1 MAGFMGGK
9 QLGFGDYEQTTAR
22 KRTKRERFLGQMQ
35 AVVPWKALIDLI
47 EPYYPKTGSKGGR
60 PPYPLETM
68 LRIHLM
74 QQWYDLSDPAME
86 DALIEVPT
94 MRRFAGIDLISDRI
108 PDETT
113 ILSFRHLLEKHNL
126 GKQIFETVKAHLKAN
141 GMAMKQGTIIDATL
155 IAAPSSTKN
164 KKGKR
169 DPEMHQT
176 KKGNQWYFGMKLHIG
191 VDKDNGLIHAIETTS
206 ANVHD
211 LTPAAELLHGQETVV
226 YADSGYQGIEKRE
239 EMKGKAIGFRV
250 AMRPGKR
257 RALPDTPEGRLDDL
271 IETAKAHIRA
281 KGEHPFRVIKRQF
294 GFQKTRLRGM
304 HKNGC
309 KVNVL
314 AALANLFMARHLLL
328 CKT

>member
-1 MAGFMGGK
+1 MGGK
-9 QLGFGDYEQTTAR
+9 QLGFGDYEQSTAK
-22 KRTKRERFLGQMQ
+22 KRTKREKFLAGMEK
-35 AVVPWKALIDLI
+35 VVPWKALIDLI
-47 EPYYPKTGSKGGR
+47 EPHYPKSSSKGGR
-60 PPYPLETM
+60 PAYPLETM
-68 LRIHLM
+68 LRVHLM

-94 MRRFAGIDLISDRI
+94 MRRFAGIDLISERI

-113 ILSFRHLLEKHNL
+113 ILAFRHLLEKHNL
-126 GKQIFETVKAHLKAN
+126 GEQIFETVKAYLKAN

-164 KKGKR
+164 EKGER

-176 KKGNQWYFGMKLHIG
+176 KKGNQWYFGMKVHIG
-191 VDKDNGLIHAIETTS
+191 VDKDTGLIHSVETTA

-211 LTPAAELLHGQETVV
+211 LTPAAELLHGEEVVV
-226 YADSGYQGIEKRE
+226 YADAGYQGIEKRP
-239 EMKGKAIGFRV
+239 EMEGKTIGFRV

-281 KGEHPFRVIKRQF
+281 KGEHPFRVIKQQF

-304 HKNGC
+304 LKNSC

-314 AALANLFMARHLLL
+314 AALTNLFMVRHQLL
-328 CKT
+328 CRT

>member
-1 MAGFMGGK
+1 MGGK
-9 QLGFGDYEQTTAR
+9 QLGFGDYEQSTAK
-22 KRTKRERFLGQMQ
+22 KRTKREKFLAGMEK
-35 AVVPWKALIDLI
+35 VVPWKALIDLI
-47 EPYYPKTGSKGGR
+47 EPHYPKSSSKGGR
-60 PPYPLETM
+60 PAYPLETM
-68 LRIHLM
+68 LRVHLM

-86 DALIEVPT
+86 DALIEVPI
-94 MRRFAGIDLISDRI
+94 MRRFAGIDLISERI

-113 ILSFRHLLEKHNL
+113 ILAFRHLLEKHNL
-126 GKQIFETVKAHLKAN
+126 GEQIFETVKAHLKAN

-164 KKGKR
+164 EKGER

-176 KKGNQWYFGMKLHIG
+176 KKGNQWYFGMKVHIG
-191 VDKDNGLIHAIETTS
+191 VDKDTGLIHSVETTA

-211 LTPAAELLHGQETVV
+211 LTPAAELLHGEEVVV
-226 YADSGYQGIEKRE
+226 YADAGYQGIEKRP
-239 EMKGKAIGFRV
+239 EMEGKTIGFRV

-281 KGEHPFRVIKRQF
+281 KGEHPFRVIKQQF

-304 HKNGC
+304 LKNSC

-314 AALANLFMARHLLL
+314 AALTNLFMVRHQLL
-328 CKT
+328 CRT

>member
-1 MAGFMGGK
+1 MGGK
-9 QLGFGDYEQTTAR
+9 QLGFGDYEQSTAK
-22 KRTKRERFLGQMQ
+22 KRTKRERFLSEME

-47 EPYYPKTGSKGGR
+47 EPYYPKTSSKGGR
-60 PPYPLETM
+60 PAYPLATM

-74 QQWYDLSDPAME
+74 QQWYSLSDPAME

-94 MRRFAGIDLISDRI
+94 MRRFAGIDMVSERI

-113 ILSFRHLLEKHNL
+113 ILAFRHLLEKHNL
-126 GKQIFETVKAHLKAN
+126 GEQIFQAVKAHLKDR

-155 IAAPSSTKN
+155 ISAPSSTKN
-164 KKGKR
+164 KAGER

-176 KKGNQWYFGMKLHIG
+176 KKGNQWYYGMKVHIG
-191 VDKDNGLIHAIETTS
+191 VDKDSGLIHSVETTA

-211 LTPAAELLHGQETVV
+211 LTAAVELLHGDEEVV
-226 YADSGYQGIEKRE
+226 YADAGYQGIEKRP
-239 EMKGKAIGFRV
+239 EMEGKSTTFRI

-257 RALPDTPEGRLDDL
+257 RALPDTAEGRLDDL
-271 IETAKAHIRA
+271 VETAKAHIRA
-281 KGEHPFRVIKRQF
+281 KGEHPFRVIKQQF

-304 HKNGC
+304 VKNRC

-314 AALANLFMARHLLL
+314 AALTNLFLARHQLL
-328 CKT
+328 CRT

>member
-1 MAGFMGGK
+1 
-9 QLGFGDYEQTTAR
+9 
-22 KRTKRERFLGQMQ
+22 
-35 AVVPWKALIDLI
+35 
-47 EPYYPKTGSKGGR
+47 
-60 PPYPLETM
+60 M
-68 LRIHLM
+68 LRIHLL

-94 MRRFAGIDLISDRI
+94 MRRFAGIDMISDRI

-113 ILSFRHLLEKHNL
+113 ILAFRHLLEKHDL
-126 GKQIFETVKAHLKAN
+126 GHQIFEVVKAHLKAN

-164 KKGKR
+164 EKKER

-176 KKGNQWYFGMKLHIG
+176 KKGNQWYFGMKVHIG
-191 VDKDNGLIHAIETTS
+191 VDSESGLIHSVETTS

-211 LTPAAELLHGQETVV
+211 LTPAAELLHGEEKVV
-226 YADSGYQGIEKRE
+226 YADAGYQGIEKRE
-239 EMKGKAIGFRV
+239 EMQGRGIGFRV

-257 RALPDTPEGRLDDL
+257 RVLPDTPEGRLEDL
-271 IETAKAHIRA
+271 VETAKAHIRA

-304 HKNGC
+304 LKNRC

-314 AALANLFMARHLLL
+314 AALSNLFMVRYELL
-328 CKT
+328 CRT